1 MRIPEETRN
10 SLTRASQFSCF
21 LQCARASF
29 QVIFVF
35 LVLGP
40 IHKLISYADSCV
52 LHPGPLPAVACLSD
66 RVCEEST
73 RVISEDIASGFAAK
87 VEAFFV
93 ESLRGMIV
101 VWVVKNLNSF
111 SY

>member
-1 MRIPEETRN
+1 M
-10 SLTRASQFSCF
+10 
-21 LQCARASF
+21 
-29 QVIFVF
+29 
-35 LVLGP
+35 
-40 IHKLISYADSCV
+40 
-52 LHPGPLPAVACLSD
+52 ACLSD

-101 VWVVKNLNSF
+101 VWFVKNLNSF